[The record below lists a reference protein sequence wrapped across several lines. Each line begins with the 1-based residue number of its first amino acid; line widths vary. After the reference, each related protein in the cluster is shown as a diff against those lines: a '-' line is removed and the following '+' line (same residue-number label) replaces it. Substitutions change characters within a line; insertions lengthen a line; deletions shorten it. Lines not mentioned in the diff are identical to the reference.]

1 MTSLPSSSFSS
12 RNYGLWIPKDHD
24 NIKKDFPE
32 IHDVQQLV
40 TDVRRV
46 INEWFEDHKHG
57 IIERSNI
64 LNEATLRA
72 ILKTKGIYL
81 PDGVG
86 FYY

>member
-1 MTSLPSSSFSS
+1 MSSPCSSSPS
-12 RNYGLWIPKDHD
+12 RNYGLWIPEDHN

-32 IHDVQQLV
+32 IHDVKQLV

-46 INEWFEDHKHG
+46 INEWFDDHKHG
-57 IIERSNI
+57 IIERSIN
-64 LNEATLRA
+64 LNESTLRA

-81 PDGVG
+81 PDQVG